1 MSWSYSGDPTSS
13 REDAVRFFVQDTNAE
28 DPLLTNEEINFL
40 VEHWYDLYGSAIFVA
55 AMAAETIA
63 SKFAREVSVS
73 ADGVSV
79 GTNELQNKYLGLAKQ
94 LRAQFL
100 LEQVAGAP
108 QSFGNNFE
116 EEFDASIKPLSF
128 GVGLF
133 DNAEAGTQDFGGSRV
148 APNSEE
154 FRP

>member
-28 DPLLTNEEINFL
+28 DPLLTNEEIHFL
-40 VEHWYDLYGSAIFVA
+40 VEHWYDKYDSAIFVA
-55 AMAAETIA
+55 ATAAETIA

-79 GTNELQNKYLGLAKQ
+79 GTNELQNKYLELAKQ
-94 LRAQFL
+94 LRAQFY
-100 LEQVAGAP
+100 LEQVSGAP
-108 QSFGNNFE
+108 QSFGNNFG

-148 APNSEE
+148 VPSSDE

>member
-13 REDAVRFFVQDTNAE
+13 DVDAVRFFVQDTNT
-28 DPLLTNEEINFL
+28 DDQLLSDEEISFL
-40 VEHWYDLYGSAIFVA
+40 ITHWSEYDSMIFVA

-63 SKFAREVSVS
+63 SKFAREITVS

-79 GTNELQNKYLGLAKQ
+79 GTNELQQKYLSLAKQ
-94 LRAQFL
+94 LRAQYD
-100 LEQVAGAP
+100 LEQVSGAP
-108 QSFGNNFE
+108 QSFGNNFN

-133 DNAEAGTQDFGGSRV
+133 DNAEAGAQEFGGSRV
-148 APNSEE
+148 IPNSEE